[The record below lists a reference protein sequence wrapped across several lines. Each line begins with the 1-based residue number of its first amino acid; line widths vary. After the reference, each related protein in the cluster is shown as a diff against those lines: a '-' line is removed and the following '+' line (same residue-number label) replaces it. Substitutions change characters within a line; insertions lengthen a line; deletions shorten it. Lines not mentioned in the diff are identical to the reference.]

1 MGELQVTCDPAEV
14 GLDRERLRRIDAH
27 FSAYVDD
34 GRLPGRLVLVSR
46 RGEIA
51 HLSAYGARDLGTG
64 APVEPDTLFRLFSMT
79 KPITSVA
86 LMTLYEEGALTL
98 TDPVADYIPSFAGV
112 RVYESGPASAPVTR
126 PPHEP
131 VRIWHLLTHTA
142 GLVYG
147 WQRPGVVGELYHEAG
162 LGGLALPG
170 PDLAAFADRVAGL
183 PLLFDPG
190 TAWNYSVAADV
201 LGRVIE
207 VVSGMPLDRFLAE
220 RVFGP
225 LGMTDTGFAVAE
237 GDVHRVAALYAAG
250 PDGRLTLSE
259 PAEAALRRPEAPSG
273 GAGLISTAGD
283 YHRFLQMLLRGGEL
297 DGVRLLGPR
306 TVAYMTRDHLTGGAD
321 LARLTRTPF
330 GEAVDGEGF
339 GLGFAVVRDAAKV
352 KNIASEGEFHWGG
365 APSTVF
371 WVDPAEEITVIF
383 LTQVMGFG
391 PRRIRTRLRQLV
403 HQAIIS

>member
-14 GLDRERLRRIDAH
+14 GLDPERLRRIDAH

-34 GRLPGRLVLVSR
+34 GRLPGWVVLVSR
-46 RGEIA
+46 GGEIA
-51 HLSAYGARDLGTG
+51 HLSAYGARDLGSG
-64 APVEPDTLFRLFSMT
+64 APVEPGTMFRLFSLS

-126 PPHEP
+126 TPAEP

-142 GLVYG
+142 GLAYG
-147 WQRPGVVGELYHEAG
+147 WQPAGVVADLYREAG
-162 LGGLALPG
+162 LAGLATPG
-170 PDLAAFADRVAGL
+170 PDLAAFADRVAAL

-190 TAWNYSVAADV
+190 TAWNYSVAVDV

-207 VVSGMPLDRFLAE
+207 VVAGMPFERFLAE
-220 RVFGP
+220 RVLGP
-225 LGMTDTGFAVAE
+225 LGMHDTGFHVPE
-237 GDVHRVAALYAAG
+237 HDRHRVASLYTAG
-250 PDGRLTLSE
+250 PGGLTLAE
-259 PAEAALRRPEAPSG
+259 PGETAVRRPEVPSG

-297 DGVRLLGPR
+297 DGVRVLGSR
-306 TVAYMTRDHLTGGAD
+306 TVAYMARNHLPGGLD
-321 LARLTRTPF
+321 LAGATRTPF
-330 GEAVDGEGF
+330 GEAVPGEGF
-339 GLGFAVVRDAAKV
+339 GLGFAVVEDAAKV
-352 KNIASEGEFHWGG
+352 RNIASEGEFHWGG

-371 WVDPAEEITVIF
+371 WVDPAEDVTVVF
-383 LTQVMGFG
+383 LTQVTGFG